1 MNLESLNLDEL
12 NQHELKAINAGDDVA
27 SKSGWWY
34 VSYAIGYIVADMKHN
49 GLGGVKDSNGW
60 GSHGP

>member
-1 MNLESLNLDEL
+1 MNKFNLTEL
-12 NQHELKAINAGDDVA
+12 TSKEARQINGGDDT

-34 VSYAIGYIVADMKHN
+34 VSYAIGYLVADMQYN

-60 GSHGP
+60 GAHGP